1 MAITL
6 YGIKNCEL
14 FLLNEPQKK
23 AQEMLGLRT
32 IESMQSNKMN
42 LSGLTLPIFPK

>member
-1 MAITL
+1 MATTL

-23 AQEMLGLRT
+23 PKKCLGF
-32 IESMQSNKMN
+32 EQ
-42 LSGLTLPIFPK
+42 

>member
-14 FLLNEPQKK
+14 FLLNGPQKK